1 MKPAV
6 NVCLLAAVAVLSAA
20 GQTRK
25 MTQGSNRMELTL
37 ERYDGSNWKIVDPG
51 MVFDNGDRIRFRF
64 RTNFSGFLY
73 VMNQGTGGSYTQ
85 LYPTEDA
92 GMQNRVEADKEY
104 YVPATRDGSF
114 KIAGPAGHDIVY
126 WMVTPG
132 AISGTHK
139 STPLPPPPPL
149 DSTPPPAM
157 TPRCDDAILRARGDC
172 VDTSAG
178 AKPVA
183 RGQELPS
190 NLQQANP
197 DASQDL
203 VFMKSQNRSV
213 VTAQSRLTG
222 PVVFEYR
229 LAHK

>member
-1 MKPAV
+1 
-6 NVCLLAAVAVLSAA
+6 
-20 GQTRK
+20 
-25 MTQGSNRMELTL
+25 
-37 ERYDGSNWKIVDPG
+37 
-51 MVFDNGDRIRFRF
+51 
-64 RTNFSGFLY
+64 
-73 VMNQGTGGSYTQ
+73 
-85 LYPTEDA
+85 
-92 GMQNRVEADKEY
+92 VEADKEY
-104 YVPATRDGSF
+104 YVPATKDGSF
-114 KIAGPAGHDIVY
+114 KIAGPAGHDVVY

-149 DSTPPPAM
+149 DSTPPPTM

-183 RGQELPS
+183 RGQDLPS
-190 NLQQANP
+190 NLQQAKP

>member
-1 MKPAV
+1 MKQLGY
-6 NVCLLAAVAVLSAA
+6 VCLLAAVSVLSAT

-25 MTQGSNRMELTL
+25 LSQGSNRMELTL
-37 ERYDGSNWKIVDPG
+37 ERYDGSGWKIVDPG
-51 MVFDNGDRIRFRF
+51 MVFAKGDRIRFRF

-85 LYPTEDA
+85 LFPTEDA
-92 GMQNRVEADKEY
+92 GMENRVEADTEY
-104 YVPATRDGSF
+104 YVPSTKDGSF
-114 KIAGPAGHDIVY
+114 KIAGPAGHDVVY

-132 AISGTHK
+132 AISGTQKH
-139 STPLPPPPPL
+139 TPLPPPPL
-149 DSTPPPAM
+149 DSTPPPTM

-172 VDTSAG
+172 VDSSAG

-183 RGQELPS
+183 RGQELPI
-190 NLQQANP
+190 NLQKAKP
-197 DASQDL
+197 DSSQEL

-213 VTAQSRLTG
+213 VTAQSKLTG

>member
-1 MKPAV
+1 
-6 NVCLLAAVAVLSAA
+6 
-20 GQTRK
+20 
-25 MTQGSNRMELTL
+25 
-37 ERYDGSNWKIVDPG
+37 
-51 MVFDNGDRIRFRF
+51 
-64 RTNFSGFLY
+64 
-73 VMNQGTGGSYTQ
+73 
-85 LYPTEDA
+85 
-92 GMQNRVEADKEY
+92 
-104 YVPATRDGSF
+104 
-114 KIAGPAGHDIVY
+114 
-126 WMVTPG
+126 
-132 AISGTHK
+132 
-139 STPLPPPPPL
+139 
-149 DSTPPPAM
+149 M